1 MLRCIAIDD
10 EPIALTILDRYCNR
24 YGDVALETFTSPRAG
39 LQRVLDIKPDIV
51 FLDIE
56 MNGASGIDIAKR
68 LPPACCLI
76 FTTAYA
82 NYAIEGF
89 DLCAVD
95 FLHKPFF
102 YERFVKAMDKA
113 VERLKMRHLLSA
125 TETSA
130 RQIVLKSDYKNVT
143 VAIDFIMYAESIGN
157 YIRIHQY
164 DGSTVLS
171 KMPLS
176 ALIEQLPHDEFL
188 RVHRSFIV
196 ARRRISKY
204 TCSEVC
210 LGDALPAIPIGKKY
224 RAAVI
229 EALTA
234 QEPS

>member
-10 EPIALTILDRYCNR
+10 EPIALTILDRYCKR
-24 YGDVALETFTSPRAG
+24 YGDVVLETFTSPKAG
-39 LQRVLDIKPDIV
+39 LQRVLDSKPDIV

-56 MNGASGIDIAKR
+56 MNGISGIDLAR
-68 LPPACCLI
+68 RVPPSCCLI

-89 DLCAVD
+89 DLCAID
-95 FLHKPFF
+95 FLHKPYF
-102 YERFVKAMDKA
+102 YERFEKAMTKA
-113 VERLKMRHLLSA
+113 AEQLKMRLLLNSA
-125 TETSA
+125 HTAA
-130 RQIVLKSDYKNVT
+130 RQIVLKSDYKNVSI
-143 VAIDFIMYAESIGN
+143 AIDFIMYAESIGN
-157 YIRIHQY
+157 YVKVHLY

-171 KMPLS
+171 KMPLTT
-176 ALIEQLPHDEFL
+176 LIEQLPHDEFL